1 MSRNVPKHARY
12 GAVLSITNAIVAH
25 CPEPSK
31 MTIRVD
37 NDSQYTS
44 RDFRKSVDVL
54 GAKLEYI
61 HFSIPQ
67 QNGHIESFHKTLK
80 KEYI

>member
-1 MSRNVPKHARY
+1 MTIR
-12 GAVLSITNAIVAH
+12 
-25 CPEPSK
+25 
-31 MTIRVD
+31 TIRVD